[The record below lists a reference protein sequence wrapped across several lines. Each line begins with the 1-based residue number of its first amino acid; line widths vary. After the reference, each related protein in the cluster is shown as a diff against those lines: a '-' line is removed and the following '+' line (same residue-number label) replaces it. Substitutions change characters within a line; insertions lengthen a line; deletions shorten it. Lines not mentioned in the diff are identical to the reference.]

1 MGDCYQGQLEEKGAL
16 FWMLI
21 ILFAVVDEPFGCCP
35 WFLGMMLALRPV
47 IFIFIFISHFIY
59 LVSIL
64 FEIKLR
70 SGK

>member
-1 MGDCYQGQLEEKGAL
+1 MGDCYQGQLEKKGAL

-21 ILFAVVDEPFGCCP
+21 ILFAAVDEPFGCCP
-35 WFLGMMLALRPV
+35 WFLGTMLALRHV
-47 IFIFIFISHFIY
+47 IFFCTSHFICP
-59 LVSIL
+59 VSIL